1 MHQTHASY
9 EQNGRE
15 QDQNHKMHLHQE
27 NTGVRRFKNSR
38 GQPKTRLESVGKC
51 RDGIKSWRSSKT
63 CQNLKT
69 CGKRHV
75 WIHLGVSYNGDTPK
89 LMVYHRKSHSNW
101 MIWG

>member
-38 GQPKTRLESVGKC
+38 GQPKTRLESVETG
-51 RDGIKSWRSSKT
+51 
-63 CQNLKT
+63 
-69 CGKRHV
+69 
-75 WIHLGVSYNGDTPK
+75 
-89 LMVYHRKSHSNW
+89 
-101 MIWG
+101 